1 MPKPEKKLDSSRVDG
16 LVAWLKDVSA
26 SQIVITKT
34 KKADGGSDW
43 DVVLTYEPER
53 IQIKD

>member
-1 MPKPEKKLDSSRVDG
+1 MAKLEKKLDTSRVDG

-26 SQIVITKT
+26 SQIIITKT
-34 KKADGGSDW
+34 KKADGTFEW
-43 DVVLTYEPER
+43 DVVLTYESER